1 MTEQMPQKLRA
12 DAEDNR
18 DRILSSAR
26 TLFSAEGMTVPLRA
40 IARPARVGPATLYR
54 RFPTKQV
61 LATEAFAEQTRAC
74 QTIVD
79 EGLAAADPWEGF
91 CWVIERICELH
102 LQNRGFT
109 DAFLATYPDAV
120 DVAES
125 RELTLKSVA
134 TLARRA
140 KSRGRLR
147 RDFELADL
155 MIMLTAHRGL
165 HVSDPTTRT
174 TASRRFATLVVQAFA
189 A

>member
-1 MTEQMPQKLRA
+1 MTGQMPQKLRT

-18 DRILSSAR
+18 DRILVSAR
-26 TLFSAEGMTVPLRA
+26 VLFAGEGLAVPMRA
-40 IARPARVGPATLYR
+40 IARHAGVGPATLYR
-54 RFPTKQV
+54 RFPTKQA

-74 QTIVD
+74 QAIVD
-79 EGLAAADPWEGF
+79 EGLAAPDPWQGF
-91 CWVIERICELH
+91 CLVIERICELH

-109 DAFLATYPDAV
+109 EAFLATYPDAV
-120 DVAES
+120 DIAGS
-125 RELTLKSVA
+125 RELTLRSVA

-140 KSRGRLR
+140 KARGRLR
-147 RDFELADL
+147 KDFELGDL

-165 HVSDPTTRT
+165 HVSDPATRS